1 MQANRWTT
9 FATVAELR
17 SAAVT
22 FILNSANTAI
32 AARQRFDI
40 VLAGGSTPKSIYEA
54 LKTADTDWSKWHVWY
69 GDERCLPPEHAERNS
84 KMANDVWLSHVS
96 IPATQI
102 HHMPTELGSAE
113 AAQRYSQSLAG
124 LGEFDLV
131 LLGLG
136 EDAHTASLF
145 PGHTWESQPPMPAIP
160 VANAPKPP
168 SDRVSLSASRLSLAR
183 QVLFIVTGVGKREA
197 VTQWKRGDVLPVQ
210 VITPVSGVDIY
221 IDAEAMPA

>member
-22 FILNSANTAI
+22 FILNSASAAI
-32 AARQRFDI
+32 AAHQRFDI

-54 LKTADTDWSKWHVWY
+54 LRSADTDWSKWHIWY
-69 GDERCLPPEHAERNS
+69 GDERCLPPDHEERNS

-96 IPATQI
+96 IPAAQI
-102 HHMPTELGSAE
+102 HPMPTELGSAE
-113 AAQRYSQSLAG
+113 AAQRYSQNLAA

-145 PGHTWESQPPMPAIP
+145 PGHPWESQPPMPAIP

-183 QVLFIVTGVGKREA
+183 QVLFIVTGAGKREA
-197 VTQWKRGDVLPVQ
+197 VTKWKRGDELPVQ
-210 VITPVSGVDIY
+210 AIKPETGLDIY
-221 IDAEAMPA
+221 LDAEAVPS

>member
-1 MQANRWTT
+1 MQQHRWTT

-22 FILNSANTAI
+22 FILQSASAAI
-32 AARQRFDI
+32 AARQRFDV

-54 LKTADTDWSKWHVWY
+54 LRDANTDWAKWHVWY
-69 GDERCLPPEHAERNS
+69 GDERCLPPTHVERNS

-102 HHMPTELGSAE
+102 HPMPTELGSIE
-113 AAQRYSQSLAG
+113 AARRYNQNLANI
-124 LGEFDLV
+124 GEFDLV

-145 PGHTWESQPPMPAIP
+145 PGHEWESHPPTPAIP
-160 VANAPKPP
+160 VAHAPKPP

-183 QVLFIVTGVGKREA
+183 QVLFIVTGAGKQDA
-197 VTQWKRGDVLPVQ
+197 VAQWKRGDVLPVQ
-210 VITPVSGVDIY
+210 AIKPATGLDVY
-221 IDAEAMPA
+221 LDAEAMPT